1 MEGMMQV
8 TKHELIQSKRAVLV
22 LKDLADV
29 AVKFAEREFPLE
41 AKQDLQVLIKV
52 LKRLEAEAV

>member
-1 MEGMMQV
+1 MQV

-41 AKQDLQVLIKV
+41 AKKDLQVLIKV

>member
-1 MEGMMQV
+1 MQV
-8 TKHELIQSKRAVLV
+8 TKQELIQSKRAVLV